1 MGDGGATA
9 TATGVIVG
17 EVLPSGVSFVS
28 AAPTNGTFANGV
40 WTLSEG
46 VAPGE
51 QETLIL
57 VTTVNSGLA
66 GGATLVNTAQVTA
79 HDQPDIDSQP
89 DNDDGDQSEDDEDIA
104 QVTVGESIDLEISKV
119 ADTTDV
125 EPGGQVTF
133 TVTITNNANNAN
145 TSATGVEVTDALP
158 AGMTLVSG
166 TPSGNGTFDTQS
178 LVWSLVDPLMPGA
191 QQTLTIVAD
200 VNAGV
205 QGNSTLSNVAQV
217 TAANETDV

>member
-1 MGDGGATA
+1 MNFDNDISIDLELDKIVDAEEVNAGDTVTWTITLSNNDSTATVGDGGATA

-17 EVLPSGVSFVS
+17 DVLPSGVSFVS

-51 QETLIL
+51 QETLTL

-89 DNDDGDQSEDDEDIA
+89 DNDDRR
-104 QVTVGESIDLEISKV
+104 SKRR
-119 ADTTDV
+119 
-125 EPGGQVTF
+125 
-133 TVTITNNANNAN
+133 
-145 TSATGVEVTDALP
+145 
-158 AGMTLVSG
+158 
-166 TPSGNGTFDTQS
+166 
-178 LVWSLVDPLMPGA
+178 
-191 QQTLTIVAD
+191 
-200 VNAGV
+200 
-205 QGNSTLSNVAQV
+205 
-217 TAANETDV
+217 